1 MVNWHVPNPD
11 IAMTGRRVL
20 LALILVAAF
29 ASTLFAHDMFLK
41 LESYFLAPDAAVTV
55 PLLNGT
61 FTTSEN
67 SIARPRFADIAVL
80 GPAGRATFDT
90 TVVTARNDS
99 TFFAL
104 RTGSAGT
111 YVIGVSTRPNII
123 AMTGEQF
130 HEYLHE
136 EGLGHVIVARQQA
149 GMAGDSAREQYAKHV
164 KAIVQVGEAR
174 SESFGVALGYAAEL
188 VPLDNPYAW
197 KRGGALR
204 FRAMVN
210 GAPAPGLT
218 VISGGHTASGAAL
231 PRREL
236 VTAADGVVT
245 LQPTGPGIWYL
256 TFIHIGPVTAPDHNY
271 ESEWATI
278 TFQLR

>member
-1 MVNWHVPNPD
+1 
-11 IAMTGRRVL
+11 MTGRRVL
-20 LALILVAAF
+20 LALILVAAL

-41 LESYFLAPDAAVTV
+41 LESYFLEPDATVTV

-67 SIARPRFADIAVL
+67 SIARPRIADIAVL

-99 TFFAL
+99 TFFTL
-104 RTGSAGT
+104 RTGAAGT
-111 YVIGVSTRPNII
+111 YAIGVSTRPNII
-123 AMTGEQF
+123 AMAGEEF
-130 HEYLHE
+130 HEYLTE
-136 EGLGHVIVARQQA
+136 EGLAHVIAARRQA
-149 GMAGDSAREQYAKHV
+149 GTAGDSAREQYAKHV

-174 SESFGVALGYAAEL
+174 SESFGAALDYAAEL
-188 VPLDNPYAW
+188 VPLDNPYDW

-204 FRAMVN
+204 FRAVVN

-218 VISGGHTASGAAL
+218 VITGGRTASGARL

-236 VTAADGVVT
+236 RTAADGVVT
-245 LQPTGPGIWYL
+245 LQPTDPGIWYL

-271 ESEWATI
+271 ASQWATI

>member
-1 MVNWHVPNPD
+1 
-11 IAMTGRRVL
+11 MTARRVL

-29 ASTLFAHDMFLK
+29 ATTLFAHDMFLK
-41 LESYFLAPDAAVTV
+41 LERYFLEPDAPVTV

-67 SIARPRFADIAVL
+67 SIARPRIADIAVL
-80 GPAGRATFDT
+80 GPAGRVSFDT
-90 TVVTARNDS
+90 TVVSGRNDS

-104 RTGSAGT
+104 RTGAAGT

-123 AMTGEQF
+123 AMAGEEF
-130 HEYLHE
+130 HEYLTE
-136 EGLGHVIVARQQA
+136 EGLGHVIAARRQA
-149 GMAGDSAREQYAKHV
+149 GTARDSVRERYAKHV
-164 KAIVQVGEAR
+164 KAIVQVGATR
-174 SESFGVALGYAAEL
+174 SASFGTALDYPAEL

-197 KRGGALR
+197 QRGGSLR
-204 FRAMVN
+204 VRAMVN
-210 GAPAPGLT
+210 GAPVAGST
-218 VISGGHTASGAAL
+218 VISGGRTPSGDRL

-236 VTAADGVVT
+236 RTDADGVVT
-245 LQPTGPGIWYL
+245 LRPTGPGVWYL
-256 TFIHIGPVTAPDHNY
+256 TFIHIGPVAAPDHNY